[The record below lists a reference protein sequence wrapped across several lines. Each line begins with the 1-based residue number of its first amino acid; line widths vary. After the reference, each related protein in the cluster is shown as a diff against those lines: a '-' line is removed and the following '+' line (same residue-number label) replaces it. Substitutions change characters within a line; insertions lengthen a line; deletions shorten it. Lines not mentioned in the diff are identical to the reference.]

1 MFTVQTVKIRF
12 VQSVKKDWSKETCIR
27 STFPKTNSLVDSV
40 QNVEHKSMV
49 SGSFLFVYTFFIYG
63 SYSTDNDFMSYK
75 YQKIER
81 GIFGSEDFENF
92 QKCPVMYW
100 TVINS
105 L

>member
-1 MFTVQTVKIRF
+1 
-12 VQSVKKDWSKETCIR
+12 
-27 STFPKTNSLVDSV
+27 
-40 QNVEHKSMV
+40 MV

-105 L
+105 LQALQELKDFVRKCGDSVINTKRSDVTELSPVFLGSDCSGR